1 MWIALTL
8 LSALMLGIY
17 DIFKKHAVHGNAVL
31 PVLFF
36 ATLSGTIGFH
46 LWLCLAGHWMAAA
59 SVSWWHFGL
68 LWLKSLLVGFSWI
81 LAYFALRDL
90 PITIAAPIRGS
101 APLWTLLGALLVFGE
116 QPSWP
121 QWIGMGLVF
130 AAHQLLS
137 RLGRKEGID
146 FGSHRGI
153 WAMMVAT
160 ALGAGSALYDKHL
173 LQRTTLTP
181 DQVQFWFSLDLVILL
196 GAVALL
202 GHRHRWDRTRFDW
215 RWSIPI
221 TGILLIIAD
230 QLYFRAVNTPDTMIS
245 VLSMLRRCSVIVTF
259 AAGAWIFRDK
269 NVRQKAWV
277 MVVLLAGILLL
288 CWK

>member
-1 MWIALTL
+1 MWILLTL
-8 LSALMLGIY
+8 ASALMLGIY
-17 DIFKKHAVHGNAVL
+17 DIFKKQAVHGNAVL

-36 ATLSGTIGFH
+36 ATLSGTVAFH
-46 LWLCLAGHWMAAA
+46 LWLCLSGNWLAAG
-59 SVSWWHFGL
+59 SVTGVQFGL
-68 LWLKSLLVGFSWI
+68 LWLKSLLVGTSWI

-101 APLWTLLGALLVFGE
+101 APLWTLLGALLLFGE
-116 QPSWP
+116 QPSWH
-121 QWIGMGLVF
+121 QWTGMGLVF
-130 AAHQLLS
+130 ISHQLLS
-137 RLGRKEGID
+137 RLGRKEGIH
-146 FGSHRGI
+146 FSRHRGI
-153 WAMMVAT
+153 WAIMAAT
-160 ALGAGSALYDKHL
+160 ALGAASALYDKHL
-173 LQRTTLTP
+173 LQKGTLSP
-181 DQVQFWFSLDLVILL
+181 DQVQFWFSFDLVILL
-196 GAVALL
+196 GAIAWL
-202 GHRHRWDRTRFDW
+202 GHRRRWDRTRFDW
-215 RWSIPI
+215 RWSIPL

-230 QLYFRAVNTPDTMIS
+230 QLYFRAVNTPDTLIS